1 MDLIVRAECA
11 SEGFSDVDGS
21 EGGRQS
27 KLLLMLVNSFL
38 GVLGSRLTRGV
49 KMN

>member
-11 SEGFSDVDGS
+11 SEGFSDVNGS
-21 EGGRQS
+21 EGRRQS
-27 KLLLMLVNSFL
+27 KLLALVNSFL

-49 KMN
+49 NMN